1 MTVKLSELA
10 ADASVTG
17 VEKLLVLDGSTTK
30 TMTADQM
37 AAYSI
42 DVLAAAA
49 TATPTTGDYLVAYR
63 GTDEKRET
71 LDNVAAY
78 TLAYA
83 YSNATTLTP
92 AATGDSLLVQRSG
105 VLYDMNV
112 STLATYVLTGV
123 QATVLDLSGLGTATL
138 ANTDLLAICQTST
151 AKKATI
157 ASLETLLW
165 TDFATYAGALTAAS
179 SVADADKFYV
189 LQSGTP
195 KHVPA
200 SVLASY
206 IDTDAPW
213 RTIATSKYTAT
224 PPSTSTIA
232 MSDTSDFQ
240 VGYPVRYTYGGNTYY
255 GMVTTVTA
263 NTLIYVT
270 GAPLDTGAD
279 LTNLSVGRPERMVT
293 KEYFIDTAAFDAVQD
308 VFSAVTYERHRW
320 DRSDAYLVSFAATL
334 GTVDTGTQPKVNVKI
349 ASGLV
354 CTADSNKGIQ
364 LSATPGTWVA
374 PTAVAISTTNY
385 DVALGDA
392 IEIRCTEAGTNGDA
406 ECLSVICTFVLE

>member
-63 GTDEKRET
+63 GTDEKRLT
-71 LDNVAAY
+71 LDACALYSWV
-78 TLAYA
+78 YA
-83 YSNATTLTP
+83 FSVATTVTP
-92 AATGDSLLVQRSG
+92 AVTGDSIMVLRSG
-105 VLYDMNV
+105 VFYDMTID
-112 STLATYVLTGV
+112 TLKTFAMTGA
-123 QATVLDLSGLGTATL
+123 QATVLDLSGLGAATL
-138 ANTDLLAICQTST
+138 ANTDLLAICQTTT

-179 SVADADKFYV
+179 TIADADKFYV

-200 SVLASY
+200 SVLSTY

-213 RTIATSKYTAT
+213 KTIATSKYTAT
-224 PPSTSTIA
+224 PPSTSTIS
-232 MSDTSDFQ
+232 MSDTSDFA
-240 VGYPVRYTYGGNTYY
+240 VGYPVKYTYGGTAYY

-270 GAPLDTGAD
+270 GAPLDTGQD
-279 LTNLSVGRPERMVT
+279 LTALSVGRPERIVT
-293 KEYFIDTAAFDAVQD
+293 KEYFVDTAALGAVQD
-308 VFSAVTYERHRW
+308 IFSAVTYERHRW
-320 DRSDAYLVSFAATL
+320 DVADAYLVSFAATL

-349 ASGLV
+349 ASGVV

-385 DVALGDA
+385 DIAMGDA
-392 IEIRCTEAGTNGDA
+392 IEVRCTEAGTNGDA